1 MQKSPVCLTPA
12 QAAHLTDMTT
22 RGTVR
27 VRAPRRATALLALH
41 AGQSYWAVA
50 RPLGVKYSP
59 VSGWAHRLAT
69 AGLAVLVDEPRSG
82 RPLQITGDERAKLTA
97 LACSKAPE
105 GHSPW
110 SLRLLAGNA
119 VELSYCR
126 QLWAA

>member
-1 MQKSPVCLTPA
+1 MQKSHVSLTPA

-59 VSGWAHRLAT
+59 VSGWAPRLAT
-69 AGLAVLVDEPRSG
+69 ARPAV
-82 RPLQITGDERAKLTA
+82 
-97 LACSKAPE
+97 ACSKAPE

>member
-1 MQKSPVCLTPA
+1 MMQKSSVCLTPA

-50 RPLGVKYSP
+50 RPLGVKYST
-59 VSGWAHRLAT
+59 VSGWAPRLAT
-69 AGLAVLVDEPRSG
+69 AGRAVLV
-82 RPLQITGDERAKLTA
+82 DERAKLTA